1 MENTSISIPA
11 TLTQCSVEELVI
23 RPLTSADIQSV
34 RALHVCPGPHV
45 IPFSLPTNDT
55 IFPQAELAPSF
66 PALRPTFFH
75 QLLTHQTHLCL
86 VATLPPSSDSPAPIV
101 GCIAAALHVQTSDL
115 TSRVHLPPPLE
126 VHVLALG
133 VLPAFR
139 RRGLAT
145 QLLRT
150 AADSLR
156 ALAATAPQVPTA
168 LLTPQS
174 PTRVCANV
182 ARADGNARA
191 FWNHVGMREEEGTTP
206 REPWTVGW
214 RDIVSVAG
222 PVLSAA

>member
-1 MENTSISIPA
+1 MRAVAEAALLGQRLDIGEGGPETR
-11 TLTQCSVEELVI
+11 I
-23 RPLTSADIQSV
+23 RL
-34 RALHVCPGPHV
+34 
-45 IPFSLPTNDT
+45 
-55 IFPQAELAPSF
+55 PQAELAPSF

-75 QLLTHQTHLCL
+75 QLLTQQTHLCL
-86 VATLPPSSDSPAPIV
+86 IATLPPTSDKPASIV
-101 GCIAAALHVQTSDL
+101 GCIATALHVQTSDL
-115 TSRVHLPPPLE
+115 ISRAQQPPPFE

-145 QLLRT
+145 RLLHTAATSLRT
-150 AADSLR
+150 
-156 ALAATAPQVPTA
+156 LAASAPQVPAA
-168 LLTPQS
+168 LVTPQS

-191 FWNHVGMREEEGTTP
+191 FWSHVGMREEEGTAR

-214 RDIVSVAG
+214 RDVVSVAG